1 MNRYLKIV
9 LCCAAM
15 SPGLPSQLSA
25 APERP
30 NLIIVLLD
38 DLGYGDLA
46 CYGNPQVTSPH
57 IDQLA
62 TEGIRFTQAYAAGP
76 VCSPGRAGLM
86 TGRWPARSGITD
98 AIGAAVAQWNDNRR
112 LLPPANARRL
122 ALEEITL
129 AEVLR
134 DQGYATG
141 NVGKWHLGAE
151 GFLPLDQGFDFNFSG
166 NQIGSHKSMF
176 GPDYGINLGPVEAGE
191 YLTDRLQAEAEAFIQ
206 RSRDQPFFLL
216 LSHFAVHRPV
226 GAKAE
231 TIARQ
236 PPRSTDPV
244 WGLVPEY
251 AAMIEDVDTSIGR
264 LRQFLAEEGL
274 AENTVIVLTS
284 DNGGVRFW
292 SSNGGLRGTKGTV
305 YEAGL
310 RVPLIAL
317 LPGMTGAGRIE
328 ASPVHAVDL
337 WPTLLALAQ
346 GAPPAD
352 LVLDGLNLLPRLT
365 AGSELPSRDFFWHF
379 PHYNMHG
386 STPASA
392 LRSGDYK
399 LIEWHETGQ
408 IELYDLGT
416 DASESHDLA
425 AARPE
430 LKQALLARLHHWQ
443 RTTGAQLPRPNPDYP
458 GTEPDLPELSPFIS
472 TRLLPPDDPF
482 HTPY

>member
-1 MNRYLKIV
+1 MNRYLSIV

-15 SPGLPSQLSA
+15 SPGLPSQLPA

-46 CYGNPQVTSPH
+46 CYGNPQVNSPH
-57 IDQLA
+57 IDRLA
-62 TEGIRFTQAYAAGP
+62 ADGIRFTQAYAAGP

-98 AIGAAVAQWNDNRR
+98 AIGTAGVRWNENRR
-112 LLPPANARRL
+112 LLAPTTARRL

-129 AEVLR
+129 AEALR
-134 DQGYATG
+134 AAGYVTG
-141 NVGKWHLGAE
+141 NVGKWHLGTE
-151 GFLPLDQGFDFNFSG
+151 GFLPQDQGFDFNFSG
-166 NQIGSHKSMF
+166 NQIGTHKTMF
-176 GPDYGINLGPVEAGE
+176 GPDYGINLGPVAEGE
-191 YLTDRLQAEAEAFIQ
+191 YLTDRLQAEAEAFIR
-206 RSRDQPFFLL
+206 RSHGAPFFLL
-216 LSHFAVHRPV
+216 LSHYAVHRPV
-226 GAKAE
+226 EAKAE

-236 PPRSTDPV
+236 HPRSADPT
-244 WGLVPEY
+244 WGLLPEY
-251 AAMIEDVDTSIGR
+251 AAMIEDVDDSIGR
-264 LRQFLAEEGL
+264 LRQFLTEEGL
-274 AENTVIVLTS
+274 AENTAIVLTS
-284 DNGGVRFW
+284 DNGAVRFW
-292 SSNGGLRGTKGTV
+292 GSNGGLRGTKGTV

-317 LPGMTGAGRIE
+317 FPGQSGTGKVE
-328 ASPVHAVDL
+328 ARPVHAVDL

-346 GAPPAD
+346 GSPPAD
-352 LVLDGLNLLPRLT
+352 LTLDGLNLLPCLRSE
-365 AGSELPSRDFFWHF
+365 SELPSREFFWHF

-399 LIEWHETGQ
+399 LIEWYETGQ
-408 IELYDLGT
+408 IELYDLET
-416 DASESHDLA
+416 DAGESHDLA

-430 LKQALLARLHHWQ
+430 LKQSLLARLHHWQ
-443 RTTGAQLPRPNPDYP
+443 RATGALFTQPNPEYP

-472 TRLLPPDDPF
+472 TRNLPPDDPF
-482 HTPY
+482 HTRY

>member
-1 MNRYLKIV
+1 MKPYLGLA
-9 LCCAAM
+9 LCCATFTPILPAH
-15 SPGLPSQLSA
+15 SP
-25 APERP
+25 APPDRP

-46 CYGNPQVTSPH
+46 CYGNPQVNSPH
-57 IDQLA
+57 LDRLA
-62 TEGIRFTQAYAAGP
+62 ADGIRFTQAYAAGP
-76 VCSPGRAGLM
+76 VCSPGRAGLL
-86 TGRWPARSGITD
+86 TGRWPARSGVTD
-98 AIGAAVAQWNDNRR
+98 AIGTAGVRWNENRQ
-112 LLPPANARRL
+112 LLPPTTERRL

-129 AEVLR
+129 AEALR
-134 DQGYATG
+134 DAGYVTG

-151 GFLPLDQGFDFNFSG
+151 GFLPQDQGFDFNFSG

-176 GPDYGINLGPVEAGE
+176 GPDYGINLGPVDEGE

-206 RSRDQPFFLL
+206 RSRDRPFFLL
-216 LSHFAVHRPV
+216 LSHYAVHRPV
-226 GAKAE
+226 DAKAE

-236 PPRSTDPV
+236 APRSADPV
-244 WGLVPEY
+244 WGLVREY
-251 AAMIEDVDTSIGR
+251 AAMIEDVDASIGR

-292 SSNGGLRGTKGTV
+292 SSNGGLRGTKGTI

-317 LPGMTGAGRIE
+317 FPGMTKSGMVATE
-328 ASPVHAVDL
+328 PVHAVDL

-346 GAPPAD
+346 TAPPAD
-352 LVLDGLNLLPRLT
+352 LVLDGLNLLPSLT
-365 AGSELPSRDFFWHF
+365 AASELPSRDFFWHF

-399 LIEWHETGQ
+399 LIEWYETGQ
-408 IELYDLGT
+408 VELYDLEA

-425 AARPE
+425 ATRPE
-430 LKQALLARLHHWQ
+430 LKQALLARLRDWQ
-443 RTTGAQLPRPNPDYP
+443 RTTGAQLPRTNPNYP
-458 GTEPDLPELSPFIS
+458 GSEPELPELSPFIS
-472 TRLLPPDDPF
+472 TRLLPTDDPY
-482 HTPY
+482 HTRY